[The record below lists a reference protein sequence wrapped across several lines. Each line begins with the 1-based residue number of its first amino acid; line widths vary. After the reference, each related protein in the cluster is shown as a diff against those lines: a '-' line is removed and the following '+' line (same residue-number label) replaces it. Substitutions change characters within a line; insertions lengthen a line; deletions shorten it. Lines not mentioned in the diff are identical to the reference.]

1 MLNRILFYFQK
12 VADLKQQVGMMDARA
27 SQMFLEDEEFDESNF
42 LKDGS
47 KSAQISTIS
56 GFTSNTTSMRSNIDS
71 RNRTDLRRL
80 EKDKKEKLEV
90 SFDLTY
96 KSFFF

>member
-1 MLNRILFYFQK
+1 M
-12 VADLKQQVGMMDARA
+12 KQQVGMMDARA
-27 SQMFLEDEEFDESNF
+27 SQMLLDDEEFDESNF

-56 GFTSNTTSMRSNIDS
+56 GFTSNAATSMRTNIDS

-90 SFDLTY
+90 NFDLIIRV
-96 KSFFF
+96 FFFLKQ